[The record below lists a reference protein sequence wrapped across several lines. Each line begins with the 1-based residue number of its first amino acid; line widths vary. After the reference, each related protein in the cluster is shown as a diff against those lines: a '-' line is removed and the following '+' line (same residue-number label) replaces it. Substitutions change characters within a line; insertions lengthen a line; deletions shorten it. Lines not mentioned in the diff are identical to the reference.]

1 MSVILN
7 IALSAPYND
16 YWGYQDNLLPKYQH
30 KLGHQ
35 VIIITTN
42 TKHDSKGNIVEIEED
57 DYILRDGVRVIRLRK
72 RNILG
77 RKISNLLGVCALYD
91 YLEEI
96 KPDLIFFYCFLHY
109 P

>member
-16 YWGYQDNLLPKYQH
+16 YWGYQDNLLPKYQR

-42 TKHDSKGNIVEIEED
+42 TNFVFS
-57 DYILRDGVRVIRLRK
+57 YP
-72 RNILG
+72 
-77 RKISNLLGVCALYD
+77 SLYNAG
-91 YLEEI
+91 
-96 KPDLIFFYCFLHY
+96 K
-109 P
+109 